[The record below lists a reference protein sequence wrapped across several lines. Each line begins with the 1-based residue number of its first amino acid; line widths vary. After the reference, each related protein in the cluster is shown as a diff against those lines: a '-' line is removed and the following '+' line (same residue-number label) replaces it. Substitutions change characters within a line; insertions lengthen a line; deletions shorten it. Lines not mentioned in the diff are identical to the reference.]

1 MTASEA
7 INIVGINVVL
17 LLLLAAGESS
27 RANPLKV
34 ILIRR
39 SGIWMILFAMNY
51 ISKMALCHHLL
62 LFG

>member
-7 INIVGINVVL
+7 ISIVGINVL
-17 LLLLAAGESS
+17 LLLLHAVGESS

-34 ILIRR
+34 ILSRR

-51 ISKMALCHHLL
+51 TSKMALCHHLL
-62 LFG
+62 LF